1 VVETKDGL
9 SSPNSVSESATP
21 RGSVPYGLSDS
32 SLRSLLFVPGT
43 RLDRIPKALSC
54 GSHGVILDLED
65 AVAEKDKAAARN
77 AALEF
82 VPPSPLFIRINA
94 TSSHHFDADV
104 MMIKSVQWVAGVVLP
119 MVTSVSDVVLLR
131 DALGEDIDVLAVIEN
146 AKGLLAVEGIAH
158 SGATR
163 LALGSADYS
172 TDLGCAPT
180 DALLGYPRSRLA
192 VASAAAGLP
201 APIDGPTLALSE
213 TTMLSI
219 SAGTAKE
226 LGMGGKFCI
235 HPSQVEVVNAVFGPT
250 EEELNWA
257 RSVMLAFDAGPGVS
271 VVDGEMVDEP
281 VFERARRLLSM

>member
-1 VVETKDGL
+1 VVETR
-9 SSPNSVSESATP
+9 V
-21 RGSVPYGLSDS
+21 GSVPYRIADD
-32 SLRSLLFVPGT
+32 SLRSLLFVPGSS
-43 RLDRIPKALSC
+43 LERIPKALSC

-65 AVAEKDKAAARN
+65 AVAEKDKAAVRN

-94 TSSHHFDADV
+94 TSTRHFGPDV
-104 MMIKSVQWVAGVVLP
+104 AMIKAVDWVAGVVLP
-119 MVTSVSDVVLLR
+119 MVTSASDVALLR
-131 DALGEDIDVLAVIEN
+131 DALDEDLDVLALIEN
-146 AKGLLAVEGIAH
+146 AKGLLAAEGIAH
-158 SGATR
+158 GGATR

-172 TDLGCAPT
+172 TDLGRAPT

-201 APIDGPTLALSE
+201 APIDGPTLAISDRSK
-213 TTMLSI
+213 LSI
-219 SAGTAKE
+219 SAGAAKE

-250 EEELNWA
+250 EEELSWA
-257 RSVMLAFDAGPGVS
+257 RSVMLASDAGPGVS